1 MAEFVKIGSKA
12 DLPGSDEAKEF
23 PCGESKIIC
32 VANVGGEFSAL
43 DNVCLHRGGPL
54 GQGVIADGT
63 LICPWHGWQYNP
75 KTGEAIH
82 SPGAKVAVYPIKVE
96 GDDVLVE
103 I

>member
-1 MAEFVKIGSKA
+1 MPQFTRIAAKA
-12 DLPGSDEAKEF
+12 DLPGKDEAKEF
-23 PCGESKIIC
+23 TVGEKIFC
-32 VANVGGEFSAL
+32 VANVEGRLCAL

-75 KTGEAIH
+75 QTGEAVQN
-82 SPGAKVAVYPIKVE
+82 PAAKVAVYPIKVE

>member
-1 MAEFVKIGSKA
+1 MAEFIRICSKA
-12 DLPGSDEAKEF
+12 ELPDNDEAKEF
-23 PCGESKIIC
+23 ACGENKMVC
-32 VANVGGEFSAL
+32 VANVGGELSAL

-82 SPGAKVAVYPIKVE
+82 NPAAKVAVYPLKVE
-96 GDDVLVE
+96 GEDVLVE
-103 I
+103 L